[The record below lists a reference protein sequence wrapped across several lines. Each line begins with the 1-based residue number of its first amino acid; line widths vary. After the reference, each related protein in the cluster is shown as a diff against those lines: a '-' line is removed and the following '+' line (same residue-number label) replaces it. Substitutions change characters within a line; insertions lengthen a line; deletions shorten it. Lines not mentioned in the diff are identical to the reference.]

1 MTKNNIY
8 TEKDSLGSKPNKKSN
23 QEEWVEESF
32 STDTPL
38 SDRRTRRKPSKQL
51 KKK

>member
-1 MTKNNIY
+1 MAKNNIY
-8 TEKDSLGSKPNKKSN
+8 TEKDSVGSKPNKNSN
-23 QEEWVEESF
+23 QDGWVEESF

-38 SDRRTRRKPSKQL
+38 SDRRTRKKASKQL